1 MKFEK
6 LLSPGKIAN
15 LELRNRFVVPPMGTN
30 FGSADGYVTDEMIEY
45 YRRRAAGGFGL
56 IIIEVVAIDRK
67 GRAITNQVGLW
78 DDSQIPK
85 FKELMDAIHGE
96 GAKVLVQLHHCGRQT
111 GPHAIFGETPEAP
124 SKIACPVMD
133 CIPEEMSNE
142 RVWEVINEFGDAA
155 VRAKEAG
162 ADGVEVHG
170 AHGYIIAQFMS
181 THANKRMDEF
191 GGDFAGR
198 MKFPT
203 EIFKNIRAK
212 VGDDFLMTFR
222 YGYDEKVHG
231 GRTLEESV
239 AIARVAQEYGVDAL
253 HISIMTYASMQYMS
267 ASPEMPAGFNMFPTK
282 VIKEAVNIPVISVGR
297 YNPYIA
303 ENALLN
309 GCADFISFGR
319 ASIAD
324 PEIPNKVKEGRLDE
338 ISPCIGCTQS
348 CIGYIFVGG
357 PASCLINPLTGNE
370 LKYNMDRVED
380 PKKVMIVGS
389 GPAGLEAA
397 MVAAQK
403 GHKVTVVEKEA
414 KFGGQFRLAAIPPT
428 KHEIATALKYYM
440 TMGKKYGVEYIF
452 NTEVT
457 ADYVKEMAPDV
468 VILATGSV
476 PANPPIKGIDGENV
490 VDAIDI
496 LDGKVVPGRNV
507 LMIGGGMTGV
517 ETADFLGEHNRA
529 VTVLEMR
536 EDIALDEAMIP
547 RAFLMPR
554 LADRGIQKIVNA
566 TVKEITSDGVIY
578 TDKKGNEITIDGY
591 DTIALAMGVKSY
603 NPLEKELEGIVKKV
617 IVIGD
622 AKQPGPANK
631 ATESGLAAVFEI

>member
-6 LLSPGKIAN
+6 LLQPGKIGN
-15 LELRNRFVVPPMGTN
+15 VDIRNRFVVPPMGTN
-30 FGSADGYVTDEMIEY
+30 FGSADGYVTDQMIEY

-78 DDSQIPK
+78 KDDQIAG
-85 FKELMDAIHGE
+85 FKKLIDAIHGE

-111 GPHAIFGETPEAP
+111 TPLSIFGETPEAP

-133 CIPEEMSNE
+133 CIPDEMSND
-142 RVWEVINEFGDAA
+142 RVWEVIDEFGDAA

-170 AHGYIIAQFMS
+170 AHGYIIAQYMS

-203 EIFKNIRAK
+203 EIFKNIRSK
-212 VGDDFLMTFR
+212 VGNDFLMTFR

-239 AIARVAQEYGVDAL
+239 AIARLAEECGVDAL

-282 VIKEAVNIPVISVGR
+282 VIKEAVNLPVITVGR

-309 GCADFISFGR
+309 GCADFVSFGR

-348 CIGYIFVGG
+348 CIGYIFVGE
-357 PASCLINPLTGNE
+357 PASCLVNPVTGNE
-370 LKYNMDRVED
+370 LKYPMNKVEE
-380 PKKVMIVGS
+380 PKNVLVAGA

-397 MVAAQK
+397 MFAAKK
-403 GHKVTVVEKEA
+403 GHKVTVVEKGHT
-414 KFGGQFRLAAIPPT
+414 FGGQFRLAAVPPT
-428 KHEIATALKYYM
+428 KHEIATALKYLV

-452 NTEVT
+452 NQEVT
-457 ADYVKEMAPDV
+457 KEYIQEQKPDA
-468 VILATGSV
+468 VILATGGV
-476 PANPPIKGIDGENV
+476 PAKPPIPGIDQENV

-496 LDGKVVPGRNV
+496 LDGKVTPGRNV
-507 LMIGGGMTGV
+507 LVIGGGMTGV
-517 ETADFLGEHNRA
+517 ETADFMGEHNRA

-536 EDIALDEAMIP
+536 PDIALDEAMIP

-554 LADRGIQKIVNA
+554 LAERGIQKVVNA
-566 TVKEITSDGVIY
+566 TVKEITADGCIY
-578 TDKKGNEITIDGY
+578 TDKKGNEQKLEDF
-591 DTIALAMGVKSY
+591 DTIVLALGVKAY
-603 NPLEKELEGIVKKV
+603 NPLEKELEGIVDKV

-631 ATESGLAAVFEI
+631 ATEAGLAAAFEI